1 MKTKRFSKDSK
12 VSLITIEEF
21 FERTNQLTDY
31 SLECFFSEEIP
42 IFELYIII
50 K

>member
-1 MKTKRFSKDSK
+1 MKTKRFFNDPK
-12 VSLITIEEF
+12 VSLITIEDF
-21 FERTNQLTDY
+21 FERTNYLTDY